1 MSEKSARADVLTILH
16 LSDLH
21 RSQNAPVSNDMLL
34 SCLLLDLEKQQ
45 HENPAIHK
53 CDVVVVTGDLIGGAP
68 IDDTNVSET
77 LAKQYQE
84 AKGFLIQ
91 LSKELFGGDR
101 SRVFVMPGNHDVC
114 WQLCKQ
120 SMEYVKANGR
130 RNLSELLGVANSPY
144 RFSLDDLQLY
154 RIKDFDLYKS
164 RLKYFKEFFDDFYK
178 MQGYKFS
185 LENNEQAVN
194 FVTSDRRAMF
204 TGFSSLYGNDCYDRR
219 GRIFTDNVARNGLR
233 IRESALNDIPL
244 KIAFWHHGL
253 ESSEYNIDHLNR
265 KEVLPLLIDRGYVL
279 GLHGHQHRSSI
290 ISFAYHLDPKR
301 FMPIISAGSLC
312 ADPQAIPLGYRRQY
326 NLIEVDQTKFKIKIH
341 VREWFSNTSLTSAKL
356 QEFGGKSWYEM
367 DLPLLREI
375 AQRREKVL
383 YEISPSLERA
393 ELYMRE
399 KKHNEALD
407 LLTELPHDI
416 PIVNRLLIECLYVL
430 GSWDDLIGLIQK
442 PKNPNELGVIV
453 DALCKKKEFDI
464 ADQTILEC
472 KSDTLSYDKGFID
485 ALEKRVKAERGV
497 AIRRG

>member
-1 MSEKSARADVLTILH
+1 MSEKSVGSVLTILH

-45 HENPAIHK
+45 HENPAIQK
-53 CDVVVVTGDLIGGAP
+53 CDVVVVTGDLISGAP
-68 IDDTNVSET
+68 ITDTNVSET

-91 LSKELFGGDR
+91 LSNELFDR
-101 SRVFVMPGNHDVC
+101 DLSRVFVVPGNHDVC
-114 WQLCKQ
+114 WQLCRQ
-120 SMEYVKANGR
+120 SMECVEANGR
-130 RNLSELLGVANSPY
+130 KNLSELLRGANSPY
-144 RFSLDDLQLY
+144 RLSLEDLQLY

-194 FVTSDRRAMF
+194 FVTSDRRAML
-204 TGFSSLYGNDCYDRR
+204 TGFSSLYGNDCYDHR

-233 IRESALNDIPL
+233 IRESALNNIPL

-279 GLHGHQHRSSI
+279 GLHGHQHKSNIVSY
-290 ISFAYHLDPKR
+290 AYHLNPER

-312 ADPQAIPLGYRRQY
+312 ADPQAIPSGYRRQY
-326 NLIEVDQTKFKIKIH
+326 NLIEIDETDYKVKIH
-341 VREWFSNTSLTSAKL
+341 VREWFSNTSFTSAKL

-375 AQRREKVL
+375 AQRRKKVL
-383 YEISPSLERA
+383 SEISPSLEKA

-399 KKHNEALD
+399 KKYNEALG
-407 LLTELPHDI
+407 LLAELPDDI
-416 PIVNRLLIECLYVL
+416 PIVNRLLTECLYEL
-430 GSWDDLIGLIQK
+430 GRWDDLIGLIRK
-442 PKNPNELGVIV
+442 PRNPNELSIVV
-453 DALCKKKEFDI
+453 DALCKKGKFDS
-464 ADQTILEC
+464 ADQTISEC
-472 KSDTLSYDKGFID
+472 KRDTLTYDKGFID
-485 ALEKRVKAERGV
+485 ALEKRVKAERRI
-497 AIRRG
+497 AIRRGR